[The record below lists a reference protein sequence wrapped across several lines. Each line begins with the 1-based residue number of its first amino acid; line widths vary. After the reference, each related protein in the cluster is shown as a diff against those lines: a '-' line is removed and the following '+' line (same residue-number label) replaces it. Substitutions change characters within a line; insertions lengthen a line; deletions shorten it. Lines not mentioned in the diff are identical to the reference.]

1 MNENE
6 NNNQLTPAAAIAQLQ
21 EELRAM
27 REETARQMNERD
39 EVIAQL
45 MNGGKDTDVERHY
58 TTGNQIADSAAKIAE
73 KLNKRR

>member
-1 MNENE
+1 MDDNKQE
-6 NNNQLTPAAAIAQLQ
+6 LTPAEAIAKLQ
-21 EELRAM
+21 EELKAM
-27 REETARQMNERD
+27 QEETAKQMKERD

-45 MNGGKDTDVERHY
+45 MNGGKDTDVEHHY